1 MRFEVQNIFRA
12 FKVQVYMSVEV
23 NIIIMTAQT
32 NYFKPIKI
40 ELAPCPCFNN
50 PPQIESEGSTSQV
63 VNVVLQ

>member
-23 NIIIMTAQT
+23 NIIMTAQT
-32 NYFKPIKI
+32 NFKPINL
-40 ELAPCPCFNN
+40 ELAPCPCYNN
-50 PPQIESEGSTSQV
+50 PPQIESKGSTSQV